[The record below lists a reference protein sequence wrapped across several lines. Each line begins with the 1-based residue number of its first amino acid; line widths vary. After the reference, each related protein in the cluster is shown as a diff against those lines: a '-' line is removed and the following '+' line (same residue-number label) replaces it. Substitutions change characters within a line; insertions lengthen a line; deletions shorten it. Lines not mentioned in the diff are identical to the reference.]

1 MKSGTDKKKRR
12 SVKNNL
18 DEYGML
24 NNIIWKFCREAKEM
38 YWIGKC
44 TVIADYQ
51 NKPDLFNVHKMVK
64 EVTGTYRKRN
74 IGILLGLN
82 ARLVIGTED
91 KR

>member
-1 MKSGTDKKKRR
+1 MMKSGTDKKKRR

-44 TVIADYQ
+44 TVIADY
-51 NKPDLFNVHKMVK
+51 
-64 EVTGTYRKRN
+64 
-74 IGILLGLN
+74 
-82 ARLVIGTED
+82 
-91 KR
+91 